1 VVRFYLFRSGPITE
15 DIDISEEK
23 LKDVY
28 NADLANGL
36 GNLFERI
43 FRMVIDYETPI
54 TQNDIDVNIKNW
66 AEEAETQYKKDLENY
81 RLFEALRTIFNF
93 TKKIDQYINEKE
105 PWNLR
110 KDDGDKLKLVL
121 NSLFSAA
128 EQISEWILPFMP
140 TKAEQVK
147 NYIQKIKEKKVSKE
161 ERLNLFPRI
170 NAD

>member
-1 VVRFYLFRSGPITE
+1 
-15 DIDISEEK
+15 
-23 LKDVY
+23 
-28 NADLANGL
+28 
-36 GNLFERI
+36 
-43 FRMVIDYETPI
+43 
-54 TQNDIDVNIKNW
+54 
-66 AEEAETQYKKDLENY
+66 
-81 RLFEALRTIFNF
+81 
-93 TKKIDQYINEKE
+93 
-105 PWNLR
+105 
-110 KDDGDKLKLVL
+110 LVL